1 MSHAG
6 DEQIGDDEVAE
17 PHSMF
22 AVEDDKPSPG
32 GLANGLR
39 KSSPHHAADKMRNAV
54 GPKGAAADERY
65 REWLS
70 PHPCP
75 SLTS

>member
-1 MSHAG
+1 
-6 DEQIGDDEVAE
+6 
-17 PHSMF
+17 
-22 AVEDDKPSPG
+22 
-32 GLANGLR
+32 
-39 KSSPHHAADKMRNAV
+39 MRNAV